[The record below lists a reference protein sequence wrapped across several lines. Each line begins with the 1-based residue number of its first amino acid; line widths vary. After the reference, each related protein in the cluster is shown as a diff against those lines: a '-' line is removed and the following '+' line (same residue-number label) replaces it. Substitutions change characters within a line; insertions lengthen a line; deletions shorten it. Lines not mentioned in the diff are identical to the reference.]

1 MVVLEAAAAGVPVVA
16 SRVGGIPDL
25 IEHEVNGLLF
35 DPEDAG
41 SIRETVRKALADRR
55 LSESLAKTGQR
66 MARERFH
73 PVAVAEQHL
82 TVYREVL
89 SSRGDPQVIAARH
102 SRKFS

>member
-1 MVVLEAAAAGVPVVA
+1 MVILEAAAAGVPVVA

-35 DPEDAG
+35 DPEDAAG
-41 SIRETVRKALADRR
+41 IRESVRKVLVGGR
-55 LSESLAKTGQR
+55 LSDSLAETGKR

-73 PVAVAEQHL
+73 PVAVAQQHL

-89 SSRGDPQVIAARH
+89 SSRGDPQGYR
-102 SRKFS
+102 SKTLS